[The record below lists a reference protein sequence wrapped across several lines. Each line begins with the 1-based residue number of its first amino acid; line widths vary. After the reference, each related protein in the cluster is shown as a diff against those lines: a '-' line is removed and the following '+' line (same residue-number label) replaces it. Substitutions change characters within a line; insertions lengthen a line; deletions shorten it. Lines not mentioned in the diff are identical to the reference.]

1 MTVPSLQRDL
11 TRDELRTVVSSLSTS
26 SGLWR
31 PLVRHSPEQRSY
43 EQLVLNEHLA
53 VWLICW
59 MEGHDTGFHDHD
71 GSSGAVIVVDGLLRE
86 ERLRVGGPPAA
97 NVYRPGDVF
106 DFAGPDIHRVVHPGG
121 APAVSIHAY
130 SPPLRGMGSYVW
142 EADGALR
149 RQLLGGD
156 EELKPLTSTA
166 A

>member
-1 MTVPSLQRDL
+1 MIDGAFERDL
-11 TRDELRTVVSSLSTS
+11 TRDELRSVVAALATS

-31 PLVRHSPEQRSY
+31 PRVRHSPERRCYEELVRS
-43 EQLVLNEHLA
+43 EHLA

-71 GSSGAVIVVDGLLRE
+71 GSSGAVAVVEGTLRE

-97 NVYRPGDVF
+97 ALYEPGQVF

-121 APAVSIHAY
+121 APAVSLHAY

-142 EADGALR
+142 EDDGALR
-149 RQLLGGD
+149 RQLLSGD
-156 EELKPLTSTA
+156 EELKPLVPTPS
-166 A
+166 